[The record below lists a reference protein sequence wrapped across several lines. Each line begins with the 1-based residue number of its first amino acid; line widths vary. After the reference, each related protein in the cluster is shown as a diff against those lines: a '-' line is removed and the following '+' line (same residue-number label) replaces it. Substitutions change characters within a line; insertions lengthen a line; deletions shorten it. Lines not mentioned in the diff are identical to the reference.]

1 MAERTKGYF
10 QALYEVSSVINSS
23 LEPQSVLQK
32 IAEQLTRAMEAKA
45 CSIRLLDRTGTLLLA
60 SAAHGLSKGYVRK
73 GKVEV
78 KKSQLDTEVI
88 SSGKPV
94 YIEDVSHDK
103 RFQYPEAAKEEGLT
117 SVLVAPLKVEGKV
130 IGVVRVYT
138 GEKYDFNA
146 DDREFVMAVTHIAA
160 IAIENARLHQA
171 LKADYE
177 LLTEYNYQVFED

>member
-1 MAERTKGYF
+1 MSQKSKNYF
-10 QALYEVSSVINSS
+10 QALYEVCAVINSS
-23 LEPQSVLQK
+23 LEPPVVLQK
-32 IAEQLTRAMEAKA
+32 IAEQLTRALSAKA
-45 CSIRLLDRTGTLLLA
+45 CSIRLLDRHGELLLS
-60 SAAHGLSKGYVRK
+60 SAAHGLSKGYIRK

-94 YIEDVSHDK
+94 YIEDVSRDT
-103 RFQYPEAAKEEGLT
+103 RFQYPEAAREEGLS

-138 GEKYDFNA
+138 GAKYNFND
-146 DDREFVMAVTHIAA
+146 DDREFIMAVTHIAA

-171 LKADYE
+171 LKSDYE
-177 LLTEYNYQVFED
+177 LLTEYNYQIFED

>member
-1 MAERTKGYF
+1 MPEKTKNYF
-10 QALYEVSSVINSS
+10 QNLYEVCAVINSS
-23 LEPQSVLQK
+23 LEPQVVLQK
-32 IAEQLTRAMEAKA
+32 IAEQITKALEAKA
-45 CSIRLLDRTGTLLLA
+45 CSIRLLDRHGEILLA
-60 SAAHGLSKGYVRK
+60 SAAHGLSRGYVRK

-117 SVLVAPLKVEGKV
+117 SVLVGPLKVDGKV

-138 GEKYDFNA
+138 GSKYDFN
-146 DDREFVMAVTHIAA
+146 DNDREFIMAVTHIAA

-171 LKADYE
+171 LKSDYE
-177 LLTEYNYQVFED
+177 LLTEYNYQIFED

>member
-1 MAERTKGYF
+1 MAGKDKSYF
-10 QALYEVSSVINSS
+10 RALYEVVSVINSS
-23 LEPQSVLQK
+23 LEPQVVLQK
-32 IAEQLTRAMEAKA
+32 IAEQLTVAMEAKA
-45 CSIRLLDRTGTLLLA
+45 CSIRLLDRTGSLLLA
-60 SAAHGLSKGYVRK
+60 SAAHGLSRGYVRK

-88 SSGKPV
+88 SSGNPV
-94 YIEDVSHDK
+94 YIEDVSRDT

-138 GEKYDFNA
+138 KEKYAFNE
-146 DDREFVMAVTHIAA
+146 DDREFIMAVTHVAA

-171 LKADYE
+171 LKSDYE
-177 LLTEYNYQVFED
+177 LLTEYNYQIFED

>member
-1 MAERTKGYF
+1 MAEKTKSYF
-10 QALYEVSSVINSS
+10 QALYEVCAVINSS
-23 LEPQSVLQK
+23 LEPQIVLQK
-32 IAEQLTRAMEAKA
+32 IAQQLTRAIDAKA
-45 CSIRLLDRTGTLLLA
+45 CSIRLLDRTGELLLSSA
-60 SAAHGLSKGYVRK
+60 SHGLSKGYIRK

-94 YIEDVSHDK
+94 YIEDVSHDT
-103 RFQYPEAAKEEGLT
+103 RFQYPEAAREEGLT

-138 GEKYDFNA
+138 SSKYVFND
-146 DDREFVMAVTHIAA
+146 DDREFIMAVTHIAA

-171 LKADYE
+171 LKSDYE
-177 LLTEYNYQVFED
+177 LLTEYNYQVFDD